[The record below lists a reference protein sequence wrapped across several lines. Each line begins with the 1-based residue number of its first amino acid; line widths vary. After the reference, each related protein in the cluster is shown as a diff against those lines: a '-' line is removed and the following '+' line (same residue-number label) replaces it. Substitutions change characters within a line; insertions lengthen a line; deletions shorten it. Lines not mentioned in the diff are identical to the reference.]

1 MPVGYLP
8 IYNSIKSFCEHL
20 HGVSIINGQVRIFAR
35 LNGTNP
41 IRYASDFRRIA
52 GDSFQRVLHAKPFL
66 GGKTR
71 ADRQILDTGYRMVGG
86 DGDQYAR
93 IDVYKRQT

>member
-41 IRYASDFRRIA
+41 IRYAADFAGLQVIA
-52 GDSFQRVLHAKPFL
+52 SSACSTPSPSLAAKPAQI
-66 GGKTR
+66 GKYWIR
-71 ADRQILDTGYRMVGG
+71 VTGWSVVMAISTPASCKIPVS
-86 DGDQYAR
+86 
-93 IDVYKRQT
+93 